1 MVPMFRLAAKH
12 VVIDA
17 KPIETKGYIQPTT
30 TTTCVNDITELFYP
44 SILYK
49 GKVLRS
55 FSHMSASL
63 EK

>member
-44 SILYK
+44 SILYRK
-49 GKVLRS
+49 RS
-55 FSHMSASL
+55 KKLFTYVGIS
-63 EK
+63 